1 MSDDQIKR
9 IIEDDYDDSKEE
21 TLRTIARD
29 FYSRKFRSAAIL
41 TWIWS
46 LLFIA
51 LAAYSAMQFFEAGQ
65 TREQI
70 MYAALFILGAHG
82 VGLMKILAWQML
94 FRYGMRRDL
103 KRFELSMAELGEM
116 LRSR

>member
-1 MSDDQIKR
+1 MSDEQIKR

-21 TLRTIARD
+21 TLRTISRD
-29 FYSRKFRSAAIL
+29 LYSRKFRSAAIL

-46 LLFIA
+46 LVFIA

-70 MYAALFILGAHG
+70 MYAAILILGVHG
-82 VGLMKILAWQML
+82 VGLMKVLVWACFSVSALNATSSGW
-94 FRYGMRRDL
+94 
-103 KRFELSMAELGEM
+103 S
-116 LRSR
+116 